1 MSTAISARRL
11 VEAGRDSYWAGTT
24 RRSTGESGGA
34 EAEDSPGACGI
45 CFGSRRVNRSP
56 SVDAAHEQVPAIL
69 RRQGER
75 TREGRAEAR
84 ASRARPRE
92 RWERPQ
98 EAKERLAFDH
108 DPQHLMSGYDDPY
121 RHPRPDR
128 RDESRFHGDRRDDRR
143 GRGGFRRDD
152 YEHRGYRD
160 DRDFGGPR
168 DGKGRGWDEDDSR
181 DWKRGRYEDYDRPRG
196 DTRSPLPRDDYRQP
210 GYPTPPPPPHGQP
223 YPGPSAYPQ
232 QAPHEATRP
241 SPGAP
246 APRGKAP
253 ELEPPSASV
262 ILLGLPAHVTDTHL
276 RNFLEDMGASID
288 STTVII
294 DRATGLSKR
303 FGFAKFSSVEHA
315 RAFVDPNFPSIPWRE
330 RGGPGPDDGMRI
342 KINYSQKTGGWRDDQ
357 GASARLTED
366 QRKAEGVA
374 APGFYVN
381 DGTRDIGSTPSNVI
395 LLRGL
400 DPLTNEEEI
409 SYTLSRVGGRASQE
423 IAKGGIKRIMIVK
436 DRASRS
442 SWGFAFAQFAD
453 VRLAKDVL
461 AAAFNAQF
469 HPTGFR
475 IRNNVVAA
483 SFSHENSFVPIY
495 STSAWSF
502 RGEGGAQLAYWDD
515 KGFVQPWT
523 PPSPPKTDEVM
534 RGVPKAPRAVEEAKE
549 KKGDLIISRKAAPN
563 LAKWNQKSKE
573 LRSDASTGAAA
584 AAKASSGAP
593 AAAEKAKQPV
603 LAQTRSSPAV
613 ELVLTS
619 LHSLRPR
626 SPPGA
631 TAASVAFDDPEFE
644 HGDPVSFQCLLCQRQ
659 FKGIDEL
666 RKHNKLSQLH
676 KARFAALAR
685 IDPCATRK
693 AASVKKHT
701 AAAASSAAS
710 TSSSDS
716 SSKPKYVDRAAAR
729 REALGA
735 SDGPEHGQGKKRK
748 FDGPEPPKPLPPGPN
763 KDGLEE
769 SNAGRKMLEKMGWT
783 TGAGLG
789 ASGSG
794 RVDPV
799 QAAQFAQGAGLGS
812 TKGVAV
818 GSEDGASKTYA
829 DRLREKALQRKS
841 RSNFDLCRPLT
852 RFARL
857 AGCTDGMLDLPEVLD
872 LLFPERSPART
883 PPLELHLPAVLP
895 QDALDLTLSPPGRL
909 DLVDSGD
916 EGKAF
921 QPLAA
926 HSANEPDNM
935 GRRPSL
941 HRASTSYQSSPLP
954 ASPSPTLD
962 DASFGVR
969 SLAFGVFTSPS
980 SFSAE
985 WEREGKGVDKV
996 WLETSAKEKKT
1007 SMVVRMWEEGSPFST
1022 VPTNAASIRITVE
1035 IGSVETA
1042 YNSPGSSSLFL
1053 QLSRAATLGRLPAP
1067 SGSSRPRGRQI
1078 HSFDDAHGR
1087 PRHPT
1092 HLSTQELSTLLDRAV
1107 DEFEKLGQFLAEA
1120 EETQLIR
1127 QVTFTATRVLL
1138 FGPYLGDT
1146 NSIVR
1151 AYDRPELFVSVA
1163 VRHEDGSS
1171 LRERDDSLI
1180 VSRLSPLFRDGFE
1193 LGGRSWRFLAWSS
1206 SGLKSSSC
1214 FFVSP
1219 FRLADETLVTPTLI
1233 HRSIGDFTGS
1243 ETALI
1248 PAKYM
1253 ARIAQAFSSSKP
1265 SLTLKPDQILSIE
1278 DITAPDGSC
1287 FSDGVGLISPSLAS
1301 DVVEKLGI
1309 KLGKEEKPPTCFQF
1323 RLGGAKGMLQVDPT
1337 LEGKVVALRPSQ
1349 VKFRSTLTSLEIAG
1363 TFEAGP
1369 GYLNRPLITLLENL
1383 GIPADIFL
1391 KLQAKATAKIRKS
1404 RASLPSAVKLL
1415 RDWSLASGTRFVSAL
1430 GFLAKDPATRDA
1442 AFANP
1447 FVARCLDASV
1457 VHALRDI
1464 KYSARIPLP
1473 GCYNLVGVVDV
1484 DGCLA
1489 EDEIY
1494 ARISRSDGSTEY
1506 LHGTIAIS
1514 RSPTNHPGDCRIV
1527 RAVGKL
1533 PKGAGERIRGLTN
1546 CVVFPVHGSRSLP
1559 SMLAGGD
1566 LDGDVYLLLTEA
1578 SGLVPSPDRIA
1589 EPAAYDA
1596 APTVKLDREVSVE
1609 DGGEF
1614 FFKYITRDL
1623 TGLVA
1628 TRQLLLADSY
1638 AEGLFHPDC
1647 LKLAQLHSDCV
1658 DAAKS
1663 GTFVPQHAVP
1673 RVTQRGWPDFLTNDA
1688 PDSYRSSKALGQLYR
1703 AIDEKDFA
1711 VAKPKSSSNPAFLL
1725 DIDPQRRLT
1734 KALESVSLPFL
1745 LSKRLKPPSR
1755 PLIAHYRAYLP
1766 SFSSE
1771 LSKLLSLSPTPLRAG
1786 NLHLAEESLFLS
1798 VVLGTKRLQKSD
1810 KLDAGKRREQSGM
1823 LFAVVRKVIREGMY
1837 SSGRPVKTSRA
1848 VQNAWAAWLA
1858 AVEES
1863 EDRSKLATAE
1873 KKRAAS
1879 GRRVGGATD
1888 SGRLLG
1894 LSSWAWLALGV
1905 MAEELERLEKENVEV
1920 LVVD

>member
-1 MSTAISARRL
+1 
-11 VEAGRDSYWAGTT
+11 
-24 RRSTGESGGA
+24 
-34 EAEDSPGACGI
+34 
-45 CFGSRRVNRSP
+45 
-56 SVDAAHEQVPAIL
+56 
-69 RRQGER
+69 
-75 TREGRAEAR
+75 
-84 ASRARPRE
+84 
-92 RWERPQ
+92 
-98 EAKERLAFDH
+98 
-108 DPQHLMSGYDDPY
+108 MSGYDDPY

-534 RGVPKAPRAVEEAKE
+534 RGVPKAPRAVEEAKVDADMAAFFESIEADMPLMAGEEFAPPPSTATSTTTTTPAALTSTASAPASTAPISIKPISATSAAIAGPSVATSSASPAVSASAAAVPPAPVAAAVLGGKE

-593 AAAEKAKQPV
+593 AAAEKAKQPQS
-603 LAQTRSSPAV
+603 ATTSPKSASPA
-613 ELVLTS
+613 
-619 LHSLRPR
+619 
-626 SPPGA
+626 PGA

-676 KARFAALAR
+676 KTNLGNADALAA
-685 IDPCATRK
+685 CATRK

-829 DRLREKALQRKS
+829 DRLREKALQR
-841 RSNFDLCRPLT
+841 
-852 RFARL
+852 
-857 AGCTDGMLDLPEVLD
+857 
-872 LLFPERSPART
+872 
-883 PPLELHLPAVLP
+883 
-895 QDALDLTLSPPGRL
+895 
-909 DLVDSGD
+909 
-916 EGKAF
+916 
-921 QPLAA
+921 
-926 HSANEPDNM
+926 
-935 GRRPSL
+935 
-941 HRASTSYQSSPLP
+941 
-954 ASPSPTLD
+954 
-962 DASFGVR
+962 
-969 SLAFGVFTSPS
+969 
-980 SFSAE
+980 
-985 WEREGKGVDKV
+985 
-996 WLETSAKEKKT
+996 
-1007 SMVVRMWEEGSPFST
+1007 
-1022 VPTNAASIRITVE
+1022 
-1035 IGSVETA
+1035 
-1042 YNSPGSSSLFL
+1042 YN
-1053 QLSRAATLGRLPAP
+1053 
-1067 SGSSRPRGRQI
+1067 
-1078 HSFDDAHGR
+1078 
-1087 PRHPT
+1087 
-1092 HLSTQELSTLLDRAV
+1092 
-1107 DEFEKLGQFLAEA
+1107 
-1120 EETQLIR
+1120 
-1127 QVTFTATRVLL
+1127 
-1138 FGPYLGDT
+1138 
-1146 NSIVR
+1146 NS
-1151 AYDRPELFVSVA
+1151 
-1163 VRHEDGSS
+1163 
-1171 LRERDDSLI
+1171 
-1180 VSRLSPLFRDGFE
+1180 
-1193 LGGRSWRFLAWSS
+1193 
-1206 SGLKSSSC
+1206 
-1214 FFVSP
+1214 
-1219 FRLADETLVTPTLI
+1219 
-1233 HRSIGDFTGS
+1233 
-1243 ETALI
+1243 
-1248 PAKYM
+1248 
-1253 ARIAQAFSSSKP
+1253 
-1265 SLTLKPDQILSIE
+1265 
-1278 DITAPDGSC
+1278 
-1287 FSDGVGLISPSLAS
+1287 
-1301 DVVEKLGI
+1301 
-1309 KLGKEEKPPTCFQF
+1309 
-1323 RLGGAKGMLQVDPT
+1323 
-1337 LEGKVVALRPSQ
+1337 
-1349 VKFRSTLTSLEIAG
+1349 
-1363 TFEAGP
+1363 
-1369 GYLNRPLITLLENL
+1369 
-1383 GIPADIFL
+1383 
-1391 KLQAKATAKIRKS
+1391 
-1404 RASLPSAVKLL
+1404 
-1415 RDWSLASGTRFVSAL
+1415 
-1430 GFLAKDPATRDA
+1430 
-1442 AFANP
+1442 
-1447 FVARCLDASV
+1447 
-1457 VHALRDI
+1457 
-1464 KYSARIPLP
+1464 
-1473 GCYNLVGVVDV
+1473 
-1484 DGCLA
+1484 
-1489 EDEIY
+1489 
-1494 ARISRSDGSTEY
+1494 
-1506 LHGTIAIS
+1506 
-1514 RSPTNHPGDCRIV
+1514 
-1527 RAVGKL
+1527 
-1533 PKGAGERIRGLTN
+1533 
-1546 CVVFPVHGSRSLP
+1546 
-1559 SMLAGGD
+1559 
-1566 LDGDVYLLLTEA
+1566 
-1578 SGLVPSPDRIA
+1578 
-1589 EPAAYDA
+1589 
-1596 APTVKLDREVSVE
+1596 
-1609 DGGEF
+1609 
-1614 FFKYITRDL
+1614 
-1623 TGLVA
+1623 
-1628 TRQLLLADSY
+1628 
-1638 AEGLFHPDC
+1638 
-1647 LKLAQLHSDCV
+1647 
-1658 DAAKS
+1658 
-1663 GTFVPQHAVP
+1663 
-1673 RVTQRGWPDFLTNDA
+1673 
-1688 PDSYRSSKALGQLYR
+1688 
-1703 AIDEKDFA
+1703 
-1711 VAKPKSSSNPAFLL
+1711 
-1725 DIDPQRRLT
+1725 
-1734 KALESVSLPFL
+1734 
-1745 LSKRLKPPSR
+1745 
-1755 PLIAHYRAYLP
+1755 
-1766 SFSSE
+1766 
-1771 LSKLLSLSPTPLRAG
+1771 
-1786 NLHLAEESLFLS
+1786 
-1798 VVLGTKRLQKSD
+1798 
-1810 KLDAGKRREQSGM
+1810 
-1823 LFAVVRKVIREGMY
+1823 
-1837 SSGRPVKTSRA
+1837 
-1848 VQNAWAAWLA
+1848 
-1858 AVEES
+1858 
-1863 EDRSKLATAE
+1863 
-1873 KKRAAS
+1873 
-1879 GRRVGGATD
+1879 
-1888 SGRLLG
+1888 
-1894 LSSWAWLALGV
+1894 
-1905 MAEELERLEKENVEV
+1905 
-1920 LVVD
+1920 